1 MSDIKPTPGKS
12 LAELENDA
20 PPTPPT
26 QIVPE
31 KKDPVLTPAPPETPP
46 ADPVL
51 TDEQK
56 AAAAAVRLDEL
67 KAKDPA
73 TLTAEEKTELE
84 AAAADEDPGDDEGDF
99 WEDVDKLRG
108 EKIEIDWSKHIDGE
122 GNPVDPLSPAGV
134 LIREKHV
141 AQLEVAKFEES
152 LEKSDPRGYAYL
164 LHRQAGGTDEDFFS
178 KKTITLPE
186 YEAFK
191 ESVDLQ
197 QKVYRDDLLRKG
209 LDPDQVKLLVEQAVK
224 DKKILELADKAYKQT
239 ETAQQQEIDR
249 LAKQLEEQ
257 NATYENSVKQL
268 TTMLNEEISSNSSM
282 KLLVPD
288 AKKADF
294 NNFVRKHIQS
304 IDGSFY
310 AVQQIDPKT
319 LSRILDGLYLQFVNG
334 DISGLIQRAA
344 ATQNT
349 NRLKRA
355 IQSTR
360 DKQGKTTP
368 AAANTKKTLGEL

>member
-294 NNFVRKHIQS
+294 NNFVRKHIQA

>member
-1 MSDIKPTPGKS
+1 MSEIKPTPGKS

-20 PPTPPT
+20 PAPPPT
-26 QIVPE
+26 QITPE
-31 KKDPVLTPAPPETPP
+31 KTDPVLPPAPVTDPP
-46 ADPVL
+46 AEEL

-56 AAAAAVRLDEL
+56 AAAAAARVDEL

-73 TLTAEEKTELE
+73 TLTTEEKAELE

-108 EKIEIDWSKHIDGE
+108 EKVEIDWSKHVDAE
-122 GNPVDPLSPAGV
+122 GKPVDPLSPAGV

-141 AQLEVAKFEES
+141 AQLEVAKFEAN
-152 LEKSDPRGYAYL
+152 LAQQDPRGYAYL
-164 LHRQAGGTDEDFFS
+164 LHRQAGGTDEEFFA

-209 LDPDQVKLLVEQAVK
+209 LDAEQVKLLVEQAVK

-249 LAKQLEEQ
+249 IAKQLEEQ
-257 NATYENSVKQL
+257 NAAYENSVKQL
-268 TTMLNEEISSNSSM
+268 TTLLTEEISSNSSM

-304 IDGSFY
+304 IDGGFY
-310 AVQQIDPKT
+310 AVQQIDNKS

-355 IQSTR
+355 VQSTR
-360 DKQGKTTP
+360 DKGGKTTP
-368 AAANTKKTLGEL
+368 ASTNSKKTLGEL